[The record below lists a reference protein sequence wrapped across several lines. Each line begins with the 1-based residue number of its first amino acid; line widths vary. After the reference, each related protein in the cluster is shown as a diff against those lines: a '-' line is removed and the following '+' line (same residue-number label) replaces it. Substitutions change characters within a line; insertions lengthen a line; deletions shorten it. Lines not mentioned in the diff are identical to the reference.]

1 MINEDMIDKLK
12 QRKAVLEAEMNR
24 AAQSAANQ
32 AALPFQSAIG
42 EIDMMLAML
51 QPTTPPTNDAPNK

>member
-12 QRKAVLEAEMNR
+12 QRKAALEAEMNR
-24 AAQSAANQ
+24 AAQAAANQ

-42 EIDMMLAML
+42 EIDNMLAML
-51 QPTTPPTNDAPNK
+51 QTATHPTNDAPNK